1 VFPLRCSFIT
11 VKLLSWIV
19 CICKISPLTKMHL
32 AICNET
38 FPRMINIWV
47 IRWGG
52 RKERPFL
59 KMGPQNKK
67 VWEVLADRIKTL
79 YFVFRGKRQLQNGKT
94 EINTP
99 CVHWM
104 YCACLVR
111 KICGYYYYKKGVY
124 VQVIRSTTRR
134 YFRGRQ
140 HGPSWK
146 CVDLHPKN
154 KPSKNARNHGNLRRE
169 LVKYTKE
176 L

>member
-1 VFPLRCSFIT
+1 MVVLLLWNYFRGLCAFVGFRHWQKCILRFAMKRFHVWLTSG
-11 VKLLSWIV
+11 LSVEGAAKKDLFW
-19 CICKISPLTKMHL
+19 KWGRRTKKF
-32 AICNET
+32 EKSWQT
-38 FPRMINIWV
+38 
-47 IRWGG
+47 G
-52 RKERPFL
+52 L
-59 KMGPQNKK
+59 KHY
-67 VWEVLADRIKTL
+67 IL
-79 YFVFRGKRQLQNGKT
+79 YFVENDNFKT

-124 VQVIRSTTRR
+124 VQVIRSTARR

-154 KPSKNARNHGNLRRE
+154 KPTKNARNHGNLRRE
-169 LVKYTKE
+169 LFKYTKE